1 MNCSVKIHELLF
13 FCIYW
18 LFSGG
23 GCIDLNLDVLNCSP
37 VTMLSVHLCVLS
49 SELNLHLNQISTLT
63 NTRLNNKNNKST
75 LVSSFFRQNEK
86 NTQNTHQQ
94 LWKAVIWMCLQV
106 ELLHPEIMTI
116 RCQPTAH
123 KHYQDYQPCEA
134 RGDCEV
140 SLYSVSSFP
149 VYRFSAKNQP
159 HGASWYQGV
168 SDSGRWSLVKSHY
181 FIDLSLL

>member
-23 GCIDLNLDVLNCSP
+23 GIDLNLDVLNCSP

-75 LVSSFFRQNEK
+75 LVSSFLGKTRRIHKTHISNSGKLWSECVYKLNFC
-86 NTQNTHQQ
+86 TQKSWQSVVSRLHTNIIRITNHVRREETVRYHCTVFHLFLSTDFQ
-94 LWKAVIWMCLQV
+94 LKTNLMERPDIKGFQTVA
-106 ELLHPEIMTI
+106 
-116 RCQPTAH
+116 
-123 KHYQDYQPCEA
+123 
-134 RGDCEV
+134 GD
-140 SLYSVSSFP
+140 P
-149 VYRFSAKNQP
+149 
-159 HGASWYQGV
+159 
-168 SDSGRWSLVKSHY
+168 
-181 FIDLSLL
+181 